1 MRRAPPAPIDVGL
14 IARVS
19 EQLLVEV
26 DRTPSPLREELAREP
41 LVRTGDLIDLPTA
54 PGLGRTLDGQVL
66 KRSGA

>member
-1 MRRAPPAPIDVGL
+1 M
-14 IARVS
+14 VS
-19 EQLLVEV
+19 EELLVEV
-26 DRTPSPLREELAREP
+26 DRTPSPLRDELAREP